1 MNLTE
6 DIQPVTYLK
15 SNTAHLLQ
23 QVNDTHRP
31 VIITQNG
38 VARGVLQDPESYQ
51 NMKNALAM
59 LKLMVPGEADI
70 RTGRHSDGKEVL
82 DRIRTRIEERREAK
96 P

>member
-6 DIQPVTYLK
+6 DIQPITYLK
-15 SNTAHLLQ
+15 SHAAHLLQ

-38 VARGVLQDPESYQ
+38 LARGVLQDPESYE
-51 NMKNALAM
+51 NMKKALAL
-59 LKLMVPGEADI
+59 LKLMVEGEADI
-70 RTGRHSDGKEVL
+70 RTGRHSDQNQVF
-82 DRIRTRIEERREAK
+82 DRIRARIEAHRDER